1 MAPKFRIIVNGEWM
15 IGHRKENNNFVF
27 IQHKPNILLKE
38 TAINP
43 NLHRTDVLYS
53 GKFSPCP
60 GSSGIHPQSL
70 CIFQSKAMFS
80 PQKNISAQSALTIM
94 SQKQSN
100 CPKIRITSLATPRGT
115 MRNCFYSCDCFRLPL
130 IGPQDNVTTFAN
142 NSTHS
147 VHSESCHLLK
157 QATSRPHIC
166 VGWAFHKQ
174 YLRTV
179 FRSNHKTV
187 KSDY

>member
-1 MAPKFRIIVNGEWM
+1 MSCTVRSLAHVHAVLAYI
-15 IGHRKENNNFVF
+15 
-27 IQHKPNILLKE
+27 HK
-38 TAINP
+38 
-43 NLHRTDVLYS
+43 HCVYV
-53 GKFSPCP
+53 
-60 GSSGIHPQSL
+60 
-70 CIFQSKAMFS
+70 FQSKAMFP
-80 PQKNISAQSALTIM
+80 PQKNISAQNTLTIM

-130 IGPQDNVTTFAN
+130 IGPQGKVTTFTN

-157 QATSRPHIC
+157 QATSRTHNC
-166 VGWAFHKQ
+166 VYADWAVDNQQLK
-174 YLRTV
+174 TV
-179 FRSNHKTV
+179 FRHNRKIA